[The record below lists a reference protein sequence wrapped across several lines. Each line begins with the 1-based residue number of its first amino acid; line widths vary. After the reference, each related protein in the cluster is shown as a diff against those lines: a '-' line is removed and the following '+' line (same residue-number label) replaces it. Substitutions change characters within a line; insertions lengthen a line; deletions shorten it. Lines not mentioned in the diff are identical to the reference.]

1 LNVKGAK
8 SHMSKIKF
16 KESFILC
23 IIITFIVAM
32 FPGAVGAEENNE
44 EIVSEIVEEETD
56 SEASNEEEDGE
67 DSGESNGE
75 EESGSNE
82 EESADAIDEEDISEE
97 STEEEESAAN
107 LQDTTAENE
116 EETST
121 LAEAHDPDLQKE
133 QVQAALE
140 KAKEYI
146 EDNQPTYDE
155 TNIGSHSEYWI
166 FSSLR
171 GAGYNPLKTEFP
183 WGDSSPWSEG
193 TYWANGKDEQA
204 GTANE
209 EAGIII
215 STIMLGMDPRQ
226 FGERDV
232 VADLLER
239 EKENGLYSTIWGEP
253 WIFIALDVAD
263 ADYDREKH
271 IRSIV

>member
-1 LNVKGAK
+1 
-8 SHMSKIKF
+8 
-16 KESFILC
+16 
-23 IIITFIVAM
+23 
-32 FPGAVGAEENNE
+32 
-44 EIVSEIVEEETD
+44 
-56 SEASNEEEDGE
+56 
-67 DSGESNGE
+67 
-75 EESGSNE
+75 
-82 EESADAIDEEDISEE
+82 
-97 STEEEESAAN
+97 
-107 LQDTTAENE
+107 
-116 EETST
+116 ETST

-239 EKENGLYSTIWGEP
+239 EKEDGLYSTIWGEP
-253 WIFIALDVAD
+253 WVFIALDVAE
-263 ADYDREKH
+263 ADYDQEKH
-271 IRSIV
+271 IRSIVAQQSDDGMFGNDIDTTGWMMMALAPHADTNPDAAEAIEKSKEWAYELFLENDELQGPWGANSTTTAAVIMGLAAIGEDLYGEKWAN